1 MWTAAISVSAVNPHA
16 AFIALGA
23 AVAKEVFDLV
33 HARMHRTSVLAY
45 LRTARAETSLRIDS
59 SSAGPAL
66 SLSNTSPGSSRPA
79 SDEKGAAVVS
89 ADDGLLS
96 VDSGPAS
103 DGVDSGAAPDVFCA
117 MRRPD
122 LLAYARTRTRNW
134 ADAEDAVSHV
144 AEKIYEHYAQ
154 HGTLC
159 PESRDPVGWSKTTIR
174 NYLTDQWRRRETQ
187 RKHSGAFEPPQED
200 IAEDITDQVIAG
212 EALAFVEKE
221 LDNTDQMIAVLA
233 WLDDLTPKQIAK
245 KLGLKDHTVRKS
257 LHKTRKKLRARFG
270 VTAARTIPGKETK

>member
-66 SLSNTSPGSSRPA
+66 SLSNTSSGSSRPA

-103 DGVDSGAAPDVFCA
+103 DGVDSGAAPDVFCV
-117 MRRPD
+117 MRRRD
-122 LLAYARTRTRNW
+122 LLAYARTRTRN
-134 ADAEDAVSHV
+134 
-144 AEKIYEHYAQ
+144 
-154 HGTLC
+154 
-159 PESRDPVGWSKTTIR
+159 
-174 NYLTDQWRRRETQ
+174 
-187 RKHSGAFEPPQED
+187 
-200 IAEDITDQVIAG
+200 
-212 EALAFVEKE
+212 
-221 LDNTDQMIAVLA
+221 
-233 WLDDLTPKQIAK
+233 
-245 KLGLKDHTVRKS
+245 
-257 LHKTRKKLRARFG
+257 
-270 VTAARTIPGKETK
+270 